1 MITKI
6 SDYSETNEFYR
17 IPAPIGAG
25 DTAELT
31 GLINFAEMRFTRT
44 FGSVDFSIPS
54 NMEALKYFVFS
65 QWCSAVPIKK
75 TPVAPSA
82 KPRYNQAENV
92 YDVER
97 FSKAYNTACDLMD
110 RKDFRLIQNFNF

>member
-1 MITKI
+1 MITEI
-6 SDYSETNEFYR
+6 SDYSETSEFYR

-31 GLINFAEMRFTRT
+31 GLINFAEMRFTRI
-44 FGSVDFSIPS
+44 FGSVDFTKPS
-54 NMEALKYFVFS
+54 NLEALKYFVFS
-65 QWCSAVPIKK
+65 QWCATIPIKK

-97 FSKAYNTACDLMD
+97 FLNAYNTACELMN
-110 RKDFRLIQNFNF
+110 RKDLRLIQNFNF

>member
-1 MITKI
+1 MITEI
-6 SDYSETNEFYR
+6 SDYSETSEFYR

-31 GLINFAEMRFTRT
+31 GLINFAEMRFTRI
-44 FGSVDFSIPS
+44 FGSVDFDISS
-54 NMEALKYFVFS
+54 NLEALKYFVFS
-65 QWCSAVPIKK
+65 QLCAAMPIKK

-97 FSKAYNTACDLMD
+97 FLKAYNTACELMN